1 MTFKNQKEEVMEI
14 ELTSYG
20 KHLLSKGKFRPT
32 YYAFFDDDIVYDSGY
47 AGATEE
53 QNYSQTRILEQTPRL
68 RVQTTYTSLEREI
81 ERQIEESRAGKKK
94 LKDSFQAT
102 KEKHYALS
110 TPLGRSALTSD
121 NVPSWDVTLHGA
133 NFQQQLITS
142 SGDGKQTLQIPQMN
156 LEDLEYKVSVVAND
170 GAHDHNSAAVTD
182 EGTFQN
188 NTAIRIEHK
197 DIILEIDELHTDS
210 LSENYDIEFFVVE
223 EDIDTKEEILLP
235 LRFPRDTEDS
245 IVDGMYKDEVED
257 IQEEEINE
265 TSILNHLR
273 IYVDNEIDA
282 SDLCR
287 LGYQT
292 DFSKRGHIKVNC
304 DDFVGDSDMD
314 KIYDNIDSIP
324 PFGEDC

>member
-20 KHLLSKGKFRPT
+20 KSLLSKGKFRPSF
-32 YYAFFDDDIVYDSGY
+32 YAFFDDDILYDSEYTGS
-47 AGATEE
+47 TEE

-68 RVQTTYTSLEREI
+68 RVQATYISLEREI

-94 LKDSFQAT
+94 LKDSFQST

-110 TPLGRSALTSD
+110 SPLGRSALTSD
-121 NVPSWDVTLHGA
+121 NAPSWDITLHGA
-133 NFQQQLITS
+133 EFQQQLITD
-142 SGDGKQTLQIPQMN
+142 SGDGKQILQIPQMN
-156 LEDLEYKVSVVAND
+156 LETLEYKVSVIEND
-170 GAHDHNSAAVTD
+170 GGHDHNSAAITD

-223 EDIDTKEEILLP
+223 EDIDTNEEILLP
-235 LRFPRDTEDS
+235 LRFPRDMEDS
-245 IVDGMYKDEVED
+245 IVNGIYKDV
-257 IQEEEINE
+257 EEEFSEEVVDE
-265 TSILNHLR
+265 TSVLNHLR
-273 IYVDNEIDA
+273 IYVDSEIDA
-282 SDLCR
+282 RDLCR
-287 LGYQT
+287 LGYT
-292 DFSKRGHIKVNC
+292 TNFSKRGHIRVNC
-304 DDFVGDSDMD
+304 DEFADDSDMD
-314 KIYDNIDSIP
+314 KIYNNIDSIP